1 MIFSVLPQRSYVERS
16 ITYLSLPIIITIAV
30 YVEGELVEF
39 ELRVPRMDFVLS
51 GPTAEFTH
59 SAGRL
64 KFELSEA
71 EIGAEIKTPKTRVR

>member
-1 MIFSVLPQRSYVERS
+1 
-16 ITYLSLPIIITIAV
+16 
-30 YVEGELVEF
+30 
-39 ELRVPRMDFVLS
+39 LS